1 MGARKERRWIRKRA
15 GRNIT
20 LQRADGSMR
29 ATRATRPRERLAGA
43 RGYCAYDIE
52 ARLGVSVALPA
63 DDRLRSR
70 GPLVDPLSR
79 ALHRPLELA
88 PLEPVHRSTRHRTR
102 VR

>member
-1 MGARKERRWIRKRA
+1 MDQEACRPQYHAAARRRQHASDA
-15 GRNIT
+15 GH
-20 LQRADGSMR
+20 AP
-29 ATRATRPRERLAGA
+29 TRGLAGA

-79 ALHRPLELA
+79 ALHRPLELT